1 VLSQDEI
8 IRRLKPLRLTVV
20 AGDCDLAYCT
30 VLRLSRGETVQ
41 RKSIIAIS
49 RNGQTV
55 EFYGHQPTFKIY
67 TKEAFELEIDRLLT
81 RGGFALAANQ
91 GRYVTFP
98 EIDFYNAFVDH
109 LHTRHVPLADF
120 LIKVITV

>member
-1 VLSQDEI
+1 MSNNTDTIYKEYESAIQTLIKVLPLLSSVRIDEDNKRVDEVREVEEDYNAGVLSQDEI

-49 RNGQTV
+49 EYLNG
-55 EFYGHQPTFKIY
+55 
-67 TKEAFELEIDRLLT
+67 LR
-81 RGGFALAANQ
+81 RG
-91 GRYVTFP
+91 
-98 EIDFYNAFVDH
+98 
-109 LHTRHVPLADF
+109 
-120 LIKVITV
+120 

>member
-1 VLSQDEI
+1 MQNTNELYKDCESAIQTLIRVLPLLSSMKIDADDKRVDEVREVEEDYNAGVLSQDEI

-49 RNGQTV
+49 EYLNG
-55 EFYGHQPTFKIY
+55 
-67 TKEAFELEIDRLLT
+67 LR
-81 RGGFALAANQ
+81 RG
-91 GRYVTFP
+91 
-98 EIDFYNAFVDH
+98 
-109 LHTRHVPLADF
+109 
-120 LIKVITV
+120 